1 MKKREVRFSLCRIA
15 RLLKKLPAH
24 WCDDNTFSIQPTFS
38 YLILSHTFSYLILSH
53 TFSCFLILSQ
63 FLTYFLI
70 PILIFNTFSTSTSDI
85 LSHTNPISILS
96 HFFMLRQHRN
106 IVRSKKT

>member
-15 RLLKKLPAH
+15 RLLKKIARTLMWWQHIFNTTNFLIP
-24 WCDDNTFSIQPTFS
+24 NTFSYF
-38 YLILSHTFSYLILSH
+38 LILNTFSYLILSH
-53 TFSCFLILSQ
+53 TFSCFL
-63 FLTYFLI
+63 
-70 PILIFNTFSTSTSDI
+70 
-85 LSHTNPISILS
+85 ILS